1 MIHNTYG
8 VIRAELHLCN
18 RREVKQFIESIHT
31 GREAALHGLCKGGHW
46 HTVSADTESALDL
59 IAQELRARGY
69 LIERTG
75 SEPGNAGGRKRG

>member
-1 MIHNTYG
+1 M
-8 VIRAELHLCN
+8 IRAELHLCN
-18 RREVKQFIESIHT
+18 LREVKQFIESIHT

-69 LIERTG
+69 LIERAG

>member
-1 MIHNTYG
+1 M
-8 VIRAELHLCN
+8 
-18 RREVKQFIESIHT
+18 KQFIESIHT